1 MHSLTE
7 AEVLD
12 GYRIRLRFE
21 DGTVGIVDLEDRL
34 WGPMFEPLRDPAVF
48 RRVRVEPQSGTIT
61 WPNGADLA
69 PDLLYREASRPTAAT

>member
-1 MHSLTE
+1 MHSVTE

-34 WGPMFEPLRDPAVF
+34 WGPMFESLRDPAVF
-48 RRVRVEPQSGTIT
+48 RRVRVDPHAGTIT

-69 PDLLYREASRPTAAT
+69 PDTLYREASRPTATT

>member
-1 MHSLTE
+1 MHSITE

-48 RRVRVEPQSGTIT
+48 RRVRVEPESGTIT

-69 PDLLYREASRPTAAT
+69 PDMLYREASRPTAAT

>member
-1 MHSLTE
+1 MHSLMA

-21 DGTVGIVDLEDRL
+21 DGTEGIVDLEGRL
-34 WGPMFEPLRDPAVF
+34 WGPMFESLRDPVVF
-48 RRVRVEPQSGTIT
+48 RRVRVDAEAGTIT

-69 PDLLYREASRPTAAT
+69 PDMLYREASRPTATT

>member
-1 MHSLTE
+1 MHSITE

-12 GYRIRLRFE
+12 GSRIRLRFE

-34 WGPMFEPLRDPAVF
+34 WGPMFESLRNPAVF
-48 RRVRVEPQSGTIT
+48 RRVRVEPQAGTIT

-69 PDLLYREASRPTAAT
+69 PDMLYREGSRPTAAT

>member
-1 MHSLTE
+1 MHSVME

-34 WGPMFEPLRDPAVF
+34 WGPMFESLMDPVVF
-48 RRVRVEPQSGTIT
+48 RRVRVDPQAGTIT
-61 WPNGADLA
+61 RPNGADLA
-69 PDLLYREASRPTAAT
+69 PDTLYREASRPTATT

>member
-1 MHSLTE
+1 MHSITE

>member
-1 MHSLTE
+1 MHSITE
-7 AEVLD
+7 ADVLD

-34 WGPMFEPLRDPAVF
+34 WGPMFESLRDPAVF
-48 RRVRVEPQSGTIT
+48 RRVRVEPQAGTIT

-69 PDLLYREASRPTAAT
+69 PDMLYREASRPTAAT